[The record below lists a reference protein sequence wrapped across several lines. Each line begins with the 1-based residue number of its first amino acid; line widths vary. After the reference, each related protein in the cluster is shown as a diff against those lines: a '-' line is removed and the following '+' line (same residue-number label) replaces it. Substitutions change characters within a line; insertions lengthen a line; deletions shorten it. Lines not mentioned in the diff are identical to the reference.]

1 MSVKKGDPEWQLLKP
16 ARCQGSAGGSLE
28 ARKPGEAQRRKAR
41 GAFEGPQQSVEHLG
55 NIESEV
61 VPRVCNVAPAVAAGT
76 TDADDH
82 VDDAVAAAG
91 GAVVVVAVVVVAV
104 MVGTMVAMGTF
115 VRTSAH
121 SLVPCGW
128 LGENAD
134 PALSAGE
141 QVVAQF
147 VQARVAH

>member
-1 MSVKKGDPEWQLLKP
+1 M
-16 ARCQGSAGGSLE
+16 
-28 ARKPGEAQRRKAR
+28 
-41 GAFEGPQQSVEHLG
+41 
-55 NIESEV
+55 V
-61 VPRVCNVAPAVAAGT
+61 VDIVA
-76 TDADDH
+76 D
-82 VDDAVAAAG
+82 
-91 GAVVVVAVVVVAV
+91 

-134 PALSAGE
+134 PALSAGK

-147 VQARVAH
+147 VQARVAQ